1 MLSLPELAARDC
13 VVEES
18 KLVVCGACEEL
29 TIMGGFS
36 NSSRLANDAND
47 ASTTDAAATGGDDDD
62 DDAGDDVWW
71 WWWSL
76 CVSQPVWWGSVWYRY
91 ASAETALL
99 AAAAAA
105 VFYVSSSFA
114 RKRGRFKRSTPRREC
129 TAVLPS
135 VTSRAILSRRDE
147 PKPKEK
153 VLKISTP
160 RSEKRT
166 KTIKEKRYEYTL

>member
-1 MLSLPELAARDC
+1 M
-13 VVEES
+13 VEES

-76 CVSQPVWWGSVWYRY
+76 CVS
-91 ASAETALL
+91 
-99 AAAAAA
+99 
-105 VFYVSSSFA
+105 
-114 RKRGRFKRSTPRREC
+114 
-129 TAVLPS
+129 
-135 VTSRAILSRRDE
+135 
-147 PKPKEK
+147 
-153 VLKISTP
+153 
-160 RSEKRT
+160 
-166 KTIKEKRYEYTL
+166 